1 MARTL
6 DDVMASLPMERRERI
21 RARASELHAEII
33 DRQRALNDRQEPV
46 SEPTSHDHF
55 ARSDAAFRGHQA
67 ADSDDDGID

>member
-6 DDVMASLPMERRERI
+6 DNVMASLPTERRERI

-46 SEPTSHDHF
+46 SEPKSHDLF
-55 ARSDAAFRGHQA
+55 ARSDAAFRDHQA
-67 ADSDDDGID
+67 AYPDDDWID